1 MKILRLL
8 SSGFFKEG
16 VNKISIDYNEEAVF
30 DEFENDDTFNVMVDD
45 YSFGINDLAKLK
57 AINGK
62 NILNEYHITDKQYMY
77 FAENHYVEY
86 SRANDMLKVII
97 NIYDFDNCI
106 DKDLLAFLEKFGR
119 NIEIIIN
126 TEEERNIIFKQLD
139 DYFKYNGYEDMQDFL
154 VKEYDEV

>member
-57 AINGK
+57 ATNGK
-62 NILNEYHITDKQYMY
+62 NILNEYHITDEQYMY

-119 NIEIIIN
+119 SIEIIIN

>member
-57 AINGK
+57 ATSGK
-62 NILNEYHITDKQYMY
+62 NILNEYHITDEQYMY

-97 NIYDFDNCI
+97 NIYDFDRYI

-119 NIEIIIN
+119 SIEIIIN